1 MKQLSGAQ
9 DKITL
14 LHAEIDRPEPVVER
28 ALKRVRELENE
39 LDDASIKEKEAFS
52 IQDTFKT
59 IIAKL
64 RKESLRF
71 ELELEHVDQ

>member
-1 MKQLSGAQ
+1 M
-9 DKITL
+9 
-14 LHAEIDRPEPVVER
+14 VER

-71 ELELEHVDQ
+71 ELELEHVD